1 MSTQKRAPRLTSFD
15 LSYLQGG
22 QAMGVKGMFRS
33 DFSQTCYSHHQKTVI
48 LDAPGGADDS
58 RRIIAFVGS
67 SLRFGIHFLFG
78 LRTFADFFWLEGGMD
93 FFCLVRVSNCMS
105 FRNHG
110 NLLLGG

>member
-1 MSTQKRAPRLTSFD
+1 
-15 LSYLQGG
+15 
-22 QAMGVKGMFRS
+22 MGVKGMFRS

-78 LRTFADFFWLEGGMD
+78 LRTFADF
-93 FFCLVRVSNCMS
+93 
-105 FRNHG
+105 
-110 NLLLGG
+110 LGGGLSIFVLSVLATVCPSAIMETA